1 MDLNALLGQHKL
13 SGAEYGTLTVRDWL
27 NREEDRAVLFFVL
40 DGVTIAAEEDDNDG
54 YRSSLG
60 ALHQSDHV
68 VTNTFAPVAVV
79 GTHRSRGEYSDEDD
93 VVELRDAT
101 TGALVLEVGTRN
113 IDDYY
118 PSFVGFFYPE
128 AMAVNKEVSE

>member
-1 MDLNALLGQHKL
+1 MEPTDLLGAHEL
-13 SGAEYGTLTVRDWL
+13 SGAEYGHLERVNDWG
-27 NREEDRAVLFFVL
+27 EDCAVLYFVL
-40 DGVTIAAEEDDNDG
+40 DGVTLEAVEDPADG
-54 YRSSLG
+54 YRSSLKG
-60 ALHQSDHV
+60 VFFSTHR

-79 GTHRSRGEYSDEDD
+79 GTHHSKGEYSGEDD